1 MKLSKLL
8 ALSSAASVALFAA
21 NPALADDHAEA
32 KAETTKTELKSGPE
46 GPALWKVADEDTTIY
61 MFGTIHALPK
71 EIEWYDAEIAE
82 ALTSSDAV
90 VTEIKMDPGSEAA
103 MQQLAISK
111 GMLPAETTLR
121 SLLSE
126 EQNASY
132 EAAMTKIGLPVGAF
146 DRLEPWMAALS
157 LTMLPLMQQGYSPD
171 AGVDKVILSK
181 AGDIEQ
187 QALETAEFQINIFD
201 SLPQESQVQFM
212 MEAAEGIDEV
222 KTVLDTMVA
231 EWVEGDAEALA
242 AIMNEGMTDPMVA
255 EKLLFERNKNWAEW
269 IDNRLDSPG
278 TIFIAVGAGHLAG
291 EKSVQDYLAERGIT
305 TDRVQ

>member
-1 MKLSKLL
+1 MKLSKLF
-8 ALSSAASVALFAA
+8 ALTSAASVALFAA

-32 KAETTKTELKSGPE
+32 NAETAKTELKSGPE

-157 LTMLPLMQQGYSPD
+157 LMRRPCL
-171 AGVDKVILSK
+171 
-181 AGDIEQ
+181 
-187 QALETAEFQINIFD
+187 
-201 SLPQESQVQFM
+201 
-212 MEAAEGIDEV
+212 
-222 KTVLDTMVA
+222 
-231 EWVEGDAEALA
+231 
-242 AIMNEGMTDPMVA
+242 
-255 EKLLFERNKNWAEW
+255 
-269 IDNRLDSPG
+269 
-278 TIFIAVGAGHLAG
+278 
-291 EKSVQDYLAERGIT
+291 
-305 TDRVQ
+305 